1 MPARRTITSPPGFL
15 PLTGRRPVGT
25 PAFAIPRNTLS
36 TNRGYSGVPNL
47 ALKIWMQC
55 GPHCGVAAAA
65 GSAPTVQTPLAMVAV
80 AAAANTLLLMDMNWS
95 FLTAVAYWP
104 SPVRSCQDSLA
115 MKDSPPTFS
124 PARRQENSS
133 ELRAPVPHH
142 DLLSLPAGVAGNQD
156 HNAAALTA
164 DLSGVILGETVV
176 ARRRRRSQSAGSH
189 AASGVWTRIETDRFR
204 ACRAPS
210 HPAPSTVTSSDR
222 SERQHRP

>member
-1 MPARRTITSPPGFL
+1 
-15 PLTGRRPVGT
+15 
-25 PAFAIPRNTLS
+25 
-36 TNRGYSGVPNL
+36 
-47 ALKIWMQC
+47 
-55 GPHCGVAAAA
+55 
-65 GSAPTVQTPLAMVAV
+65 
-80 AAAANTLLLMDMNWS
+80 
-95 FLTAVAYWP
+95 
-104 SPVRSCQDSLA
+104 

-124 PARRQENSS
+124 PARRQENCS

-189 AASGVWTRIETDRFR
+189 AASGAWTRIETDRFR

-222 SERQHRP
+222 SERQHRPPAPSRTTAGQPCSSCCPPVDLYRSPSRRRLQPLGSLTATDWFSRALSRRSPQVRQ